1 MLLQVAPKG
10 IEYDHTFDGTDA
22 SLPHIIWE
30 LRPSRVQI
38 LSQGKLF
45 NSTNLLSYVRI
56 YMGRPREDYSIFWGS
71 TGDDPSLWE
80 LEAADEDHDKILMAV
95 KKASQMG
102 CRLSHQEANSD
113 LAPRRKRRC
122 RIAPSG

>member
-102 CRLSHQEANSD
+102 MPTQ
-113 LAPRRKRRC
+113 PPGGKQ
-122 RIAPSG
+122 